1 MALGSTPN
9 ESPISERRA
18 NHLPQ
23 PQSSAAASISCRR
36 ATIIS
41 RNHLP
46 RSYANAPIIRRA
58 PTICRNYLLN
68 APIIYRRFMQLS
80 AASIICRRAK
90 VISCHRANHLPRS
103 SANASQ
109 CPSNLP
115 RSSAQCPNHLH
126 SSADALRT
134 FIGIAPII
142 CRPLLCS
149 AISPCHR
156 STV

>member
-58 PTICRNYLLN
+58 PTICCDHLLN
-68 APIIYRRFMQLS
+68 SPMTCRRYMQLS
-80 AASIICRRAK
+80 AAPIICRRA
-90 VISCHRANHLPRS
+90 NQLPPRQSSDAIRS
-103 SANASQ
+103 FANAPIIRRVSLPNNQ
-109 CPSNLP
+109 P
-115 RSSAQCPNHLH
+115 RSSAQCPTIICQ
-126 SSADALRT
+126 SSADALLCN

-142 CRPLLCS
+142 WHT
-149 AISPCHR
+149 A
-156 STV
+156 V